1 MPKFEPNITFDS
13 NKMLGYV
20 EGVGMAL
27 HCHHYLGGF
36 QKMVDLVDYV
46 DGAKI
51 MYQSGERIINDQM
64 TNYFKNHAQVTSPA
78 DKLEVATD
86 AVRKFGLGV
95 FDFSACNE
103 TGGSVTV
110 PSSHVAKVLKEKIG
124 KTDKPGGYLSA
135 GLIAGI
141 LSSVYG
147 KPVGTFKVIEQSTF
161 ADGKDTIVYKV
172 EV

>member
-1 MPKFEPNITFDS
+1 MPKFEPNISFDS

-20 EGVGMAL
+20 EGIGMAL

-51 MYQSGERIINDQM
+51 MYQSGERIINNQM
-64 TNYFKNHAQVTSPA
+64 LNYYKSHPQVASSA
-78 DKLEVATD
+78 DKLEVAAD

-95 FDFSACNE
+95 FDFSKCTDA
-103 TGGSVTV
+103 GGTV
-110 PSSHVAKVLKEKIG
+110 AVPTSHVAKVLKEKIG
-124 KTDKPGGYLSA
+124 KTDKPGGYLTG

-141 LSSVYG
+141 LSAVYG
-147 KPVGTFKVIEQSTF
+147 KPVGTYKVSEQSTF
-161 ADGKDTIVYKV
+161 ADGKETIVYKV

>member
-1 MPKFEPNITFDS
+1 MLKFEPNISFDS
-13 NKMLGYV
+13 VKMLEYV
-20 EGVGMAL
+20 EGIGMAL

-51 MYQSGERIINDQM
+51 MYQSGERIIHNQLS
-64 TNYFKNHAQVTSPA
+64 NYFKSHPQVALPL
-78 DKLEVATD
+78 DRLEVAAD

-95 FDFSACNE
+95 LDFAQC
-103 TGGSVTV
+103 TDKGGTVTV
-110 PSSHVAKVLKEKIG
+110 PTSHVAKVLKEKIG
-124 KTDKPGGYLSA
+124 KTDKPGGYLTA

-141 LSSVYG
+141 LSSVYD
-147 KPVGTFKVIEQSTF
+147 KPVGAFEVSEQSTF

>member
-1 MPKFEPNITFDS
+1 MPKFEPNISFDS

-20 EGVGMAL
+20 EGIGMAL

-51 MYQSGERIINDQM
+51 MYQSGEKIINTQM
-64 TNYFKNHAQVTSPA
+64 TNYFKSHTDVASPA
-78 DKLEVATD
+78 DKLAVAVD
-86 AVRKFGLGV
+86 AVRKFGIGV
-95 FDFSACNE
+95 LDFSKCSDA
-103 TGGSVTV
+103 GGTVTV
-110 PSSHVAKVLKEKIG
+110 PTSHVAKVLKEKIG
-124 KTDKPGGYLSA
+124 KTDKPGGYLTA

-141 LSSVYG
+141 LSAAYG
-147 KPVGTFKVIEQSTF
+147 KPAGAYKVTEQATF
-161 ADGKDTIVYKV
+161 ADGKETIVYKV